1 MKSEEWKNKKRKR
14 ERNEKQNLF
23 KLSNICEKKEN

>member
-1 MKSEEWKNKKRKR
+1 MKSQEWKNKERKR

-23 KLSNICEKKEN
+23 KLRNISEKKEN